1 MTEINKKRLY
11 IFLGIAFAI
20 SWVSALVIVLTGGL
34 ENSPV
39 LVQGSNITLAVVLL
53 SSIYMWGPALAN
65 ILTRM
70 ITKEGWENLLVKP
83 MLKESWLY
91 WLLGW
96 FGPGILSIIGM
107 LVFFLLFPAYY
118 DADMTILQAQLAAA
132 GTDIEAVNLQS
143 MIITQVLTALVISP
157 LLNFTATFGEELG
170 WRGYLLPKLES
181 IGKRKAL
188 LFSSIIW
195 GVWHWPVIW
204 MGYNYGTEYWGYP
217 WMGLLSMVWFTLSV
231 GIFFGWLSQ
240 KGKSVWP
247 AVVAHG
253 ALNGIA
259 SLGLLFIKESY
270 PTLLGPTPVGIIGGL
285 AFTLVS
291 LVILLKTKD

>member
-11 IFLGIAFAI
+11 IFLAIAFAI
-20 SWVSALVIVLTGGL
+20 SWACALVIILTGGL

-39 LVQGSNITLAVVLL
+39 LVEGSGITIAIVLL
-53 SSIYMWGPALAN
+53 ASIYMWGPALAN
-65 ILTRM
+65 ILTRV
-70 ITKEGWENLLVKP
+70 ITKEGWGDLLVKP
-83 MLKESWLY
+83 LLKESWFY
-91 WLLGW
+91 WLIGW
-96 FGPGILSIIGM
+96 FGPGILSILGI

-118 DADMTILQAQLAAA
+118 DADMGFLQAQLTAA
-132 GTDIEAVNLQS
+132 GREVDTINLRA
-143 MIITQVLTALVISP
+143 MIVTQVLTAIAISP
-157 LLNFTATFGEELG
+157 LLNFTATFGEEFG
-170 WRGYLLPKLES
+170 WRGYLLPKLEA

-188 LFSSIIW
+188 VLSSIIW

-231 GIFFGWLSQ
+231 GVFIGWLSQ

-247 AVVAHG
+247 AVVAHS

-259 SLGLLFIKESY
+259 SLGLIFVKESY
-270 PTLLGPTPVGIIGGL
+270 PTLLGPTPVGYIGGL

-291 LVILLKTKD
+291 LAILLKIKD

>member
-1 MTEINKKRLY
+1 MTEINKKRLN
-11 IFLGIAFAI
+11 IFLAIAFAI
-20 SWVSALVIVLTGGL
+20 SWACALVIILTGGL

-39 LVQGSNITLAVVLL
+39 LVEGSGITIAIVLL
-53 SSIYMWGPALAN
+53 ASIYMWGPALAN
-65 ILTRM
+65 ILTRV
-70 ITKEGWENLLVKP
+70 ITKEGWGGLLVKP
-83 MLKESWLY
+83 LLKESWLY
-91 WLLGW
+91 WLIGW
-96 FGPGILSIIGM
+96 FGPGILSILGI

-118 DADMTILQAQLAAA
+118 DADMGFLQAQLTAA
-132 GTDIEAVNLQS
+132 GREVDTINLRA
-143 MIITQVLTALVISP
+143 MIVTQVLTAIAISP
-157 LLNFTATFGEELG
+157 LLNFTATFGEEFG
-170 WRGYLLPKLES
+170 WRGYLLPKLEA

-188 LFSSIIW
+188 VLSSIIW

-231 GIFFGWLSQ
+231 GVFIGWLSQ

-247 AVVAHG
+247 AVVAHS

-259 SLGLLFIKESY
+259 SLGLIFVKESY
-270 PTLLGPTPVGIIGGL
+270 PTLLGPTPVGYIGGL

-291 LVILLKTKD
+291 LAILLKIKD